1 MLKPPCD
8 ADEAFGRLAPDLEE
22 IKDFVGYCPLTV
34 TERKRLAVLLG
45 DYFHRLAN
53 SCEPVGRAS
62 VRDAEGQPQTV

>member
-8 ADEAFGRLAPDLEE
+8 AEEAFGRLAPDLEE

-34 TERKRLAVLLG
+34 AERKRLAALLG
-45 DYFHRLAN
+45 DYFHGLAN
-53 SCEPVGRAS
+53 SCELGGRTA